1 MRPGRTSFRLS
12 WPNAFGKFSLTPTAE
27 RRITLTAPVR
37 RSGPLPVWYTHGVS
51 PSQRSC
57 PMFER
62 MSNGFSL
69 AGSTWRVLTKD
80 KHLIAF
86 PIVSGFLFLLV
97 VVSFAVPLATLVDWN
112 QVQ

>member
-1 MRPGRTSFRLS
+1 MAGRSRCAKLL
-12 WPNAFGKFSLTPTAE
+12 NVPTRQPE
-27 RRITLTAPVR
+27 
-37 RSGPLPVWYTHGVS
+37 SS
-51 PSQRSC
+51 
-57 PMFER
+57 MFER

-97 VVSFAVPLATLVDWN
+97 VVSFAVPLATLADWN
-112 QVQ
+112 QVQKQVQANNDKQPVWTYAVAFAFCCCAYFV